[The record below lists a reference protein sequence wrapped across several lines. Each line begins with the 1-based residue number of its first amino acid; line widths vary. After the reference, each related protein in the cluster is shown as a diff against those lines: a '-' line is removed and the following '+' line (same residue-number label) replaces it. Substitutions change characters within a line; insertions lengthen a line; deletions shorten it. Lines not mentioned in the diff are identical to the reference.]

1 MTVPYLHHI
10 ESSGLG
16 FYRIL
21 LEWTGSIYKG
31 ISKAVLT
38 YCCLYGLISL
48 LYRLVL
54 SRDEVVKEYFE
65 KACVYTRKFEHNLP
79 LDFILGFYVTQVSSL
94 KYSLIYFSTH

>member
-31 ISKAVLT
+31 IWKAVLT
-38 YCCLYGLISL
+38 YCCLYGTISL
-48 LYRLVL
+48 LYRFVL
-54 SRDEVVKEYFE
+54 SRDEVAKEYFE
-65 KACVYTRKFEHNLP
+65 RACVYSRKFEHNLP
-79 LDFILGFYVTQVSSL
+79 LDFILGFYVTQVGPL
-94 KYSLIYFSTH
+94 NALN